1 MGCSSLALLMCRRK
15 ATTDYGVRLAVQ
27 CMVTLKKKKGKN
39 LMKKF
44 DLSGDK
50 PELALCA
57 PVAEFDIILMEI
69 ILRMLDQE
77 KTQRMMHSKEAA
89 ALRCKYLGGNIPY
102 GFAVNDA
109 TGGFTI
115 NEDEADNVRMAF
127 AMVAGGAPDGVVLR
141 CLHKVGAKT
150 RAGSDFTYATL
161 RSMLQN
167 EQCLLCRDHQ
177 LSGFA
182 DGIKVGLLLAKELHE

>member
-1 MGCSSLALLMCRRK
+1 
-15 ATTDYGVRLAVQ
+15 
-27 CMVTLKKKKGKN
+27 
-39 LMKKF
+39 MKKF

-102 GFAVNDA
+102 GFAVSDA

-115 NEDEADNVRMAF
+115 NEDEADNVRMVF
-127 AMVAGGAPDGVVLR
+127 TMIAGGASLDTVLS
-141 CLHKVGAKT
+141 LLGKLGAKT
-150 RAGSDFTYATL
+150 RGGNDFSRTAL
-161 RSMLQN
+161 ISMLRN
-167 EQCLLCRDHQ
+167 ERYNGVYTYNMHR
-177 LSGFA
+177 SGGKQIRIPGGMPRIVEERVFRA
-182 DGIKVGLLLAKELHE
+182 VQAVLTD

>member
-1 MGCSSLALLMCRRK
+1 
-15 ATTDYGVRLAVQ
+15 
-27 CMVTLKKKKGKN
+27 
-39 LMKKF
+39 MKKF

-115 NEDEADNVRMAF
+115 NEDEADNVRMVF
-127 AMVAGGAPDGVVLR
+127 TMTAGGASYNAILR
-141 CLHKVGAKT
+141 CLRKTGAKT
-150 RAGSDFTYATL
+150 SAGNEFSQSSL
-161 RSMLQN
+161 LKMLHN
-167 EQCLLCRDHQ
+167 EQYNGVYIYNKRGPIDKQIRIPGGMPRIVEERVFRAVQAVLTH
-177 LSGFA
+177 
-182 DGIKVGLLLAKELHE
+182 